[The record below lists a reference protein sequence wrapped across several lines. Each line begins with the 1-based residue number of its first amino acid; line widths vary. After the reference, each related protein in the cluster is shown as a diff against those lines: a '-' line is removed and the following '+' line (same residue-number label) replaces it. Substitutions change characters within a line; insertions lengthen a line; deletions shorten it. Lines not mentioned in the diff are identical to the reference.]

1 MIATWAA
8 SVSLSP
14 KVISSVAVESFS
26 FTTATTSQP
35 ISLRSVRRA
44 FTYDTRR
51 WTSASVRSTCAV
63 RTPWAANAARQ

>member
-26 FTTATTSQP
+26 FTTATTPQP
-35 ISLRSVRRA
+35 ISLRRVRRA

-51 WTSASVRSTCAV
+51 WTSASVRSTCPV
-63 RTPWAANAARQ
+63 RTPWAANPARQ